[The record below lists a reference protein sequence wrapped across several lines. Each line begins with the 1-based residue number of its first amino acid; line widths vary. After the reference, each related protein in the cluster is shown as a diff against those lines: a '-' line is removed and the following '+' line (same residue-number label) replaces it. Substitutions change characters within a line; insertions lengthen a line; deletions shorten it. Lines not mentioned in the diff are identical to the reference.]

1 MEHFLVCPRVD
12 FMIFEKLSSGSDENE
27 KYPKIL
33 IITISPV
40 ERIMCVLSSPSTPL
54 NKNPSVNNLPF

>member
-1 MEHFLVCPRVD
+1 
-12 FMIFEKLSSGSDENE
+12 MIFEKLSSGSDENE